1 MADAVP
7 TNVPE
12 DAKTLL
18 KLCRDGRLYEIE
30 QWIADGKPLE
40 IPAKHG
46 TLLQIAVQTGFHS
59 LIELVAKHEN
69 NQSSK
74 NTALADAISIH
85 KLDFIQLL
93 VENGAEVKSVP
104 FSDVLLEWNPHIFR
118 FFLERGADPV
128 EGSPF
133 AIAFT
138 NKIRTALG
146 PFVELKR
153 SRPELSAALQE
164 QADCALRYFCDKGD
178 MKWISLMLWA
188 GANPRTLGPK
198 GDEADKNDT
207 ECFTTALKEASYT
220 GNVEVLK
227 KLKPDPKRDDLSD
240 LLHCA
245 AVSARSDAI
254 KYLLE
259 IGANPN
265 DKPNGGSSALD
276 TCLWHLNF
284 ASTLSHYRK
293 SLRSKYEV
301 SKGLDSAR
309 EVTAHGAIWNP
320 SDQNAFNDLR
330 RALYGCEPDVTI
342 ELLQIFKKHNAC
354 PQDRVKELLSKPRM
368 KEHLASQTYWLT
380 RLGLK
385 YEEKRSS
392 KEWTPPAH
400 LLAKY
405 NRAELYEK
413 VWSQPMRILAQQ
425 YGVSDVY
432 LARVCRL
439 LRIPLPGLGYWAK
452 KSAGKTTKKRPP
464 LPPLPSEKEQQQ
476 IKNRI

>member
-1 MADAVP
+1 MADAAP
-7 TNVPE
+7 TNAPE

-30 QWIADGKPLE
+30 RWIAAGKPLD
-40 IPAKHG
+40 IPAKYG
-46 TLLQIAVQTGFHS
+46 SLLQVSVQTRFHS
-59 LIELVAKHEN
+59 LIELIAKHETS
-69 NQSSK
+69 QSSK
-74 NTALADAISIH
+74 NDALADSVSLRR
-85 KLDFIQLL
+85 LDFIQLL

-118 FFLERGADPV
+118 FFLERGGDEV
-128 EGSPF
+128 DGSPF
-133 AIAFT
+133 AVAFT

-188 GANPRTLGPK
+188 GASPRSRGPNL
-198 GDEADKNDT
+198 DKDYTNDP
-207 ECFTTALKEASYT
+207 ECFTTALREASYS

-227 KLKPDPKRDDLSD
+227 KLKPDPNRDDLSD
-240 LLHCA
+240 LIHCA
-245 AVSARSDAI
+245 SVSARIDAI
-254 KYLLE
+254 RYLLE

-284 ASTLSHYRK
+284 SCSSLYYRK

-320 SDQNAFNDLR
+320 NDQSAFNDLR
-330 RALYGCEPDVTI
+330 RALYGCESDVTI

-354 PQDRVKELLSKPRM
+354 PQDRLKELLCKPRM

-400 LLAKY
+400 LLAQY

-452 KSAGKTTKKRPP
+452 KSAGKPTKKRPP
-464 LPPLPSEKEQQQ
+464 LPPLTDGGDKRHT
-476 IKNRI
+476 N

>member
-1 MADAVP
+1 
-7 TNVPE
+7 
-12 DAKTLL
+12 LH
-18 KLCRDGRLYEIE
+18 R
-30 QWIADGKPLE
+30 
-40 IPAKHG
+40 
-46 TLLQIAVQTGFHS
+46 
-59 LIELVAKHEN
+59 
-69 NQSSK
+69 
-74 NTALADAISIH
+74 
-85 KLDFIQLL
+85 LDFIELL

-104 FSDVLLEWNPHIFR
+104 FSDVLLEWNPRIFR
-118 FFLERGADPV
+118 FFLEHGADPV
-128 EGSPF
+128 AGCPF
-133 AIAFT
+133 AVAFS

-153 SRPELSAALQE
+153 SRPEVSASLQE
-164 QADCALRYFCDKGD
+164 QSDCALRYFCDKGD
-178 MKWISLMLWA
+178 LKWISLMLWA
-188 GANPRTLGPK
+188 GANPRSLGPK
-198 GDEADKNDT
+198 SDEADKNDM
-207 ECFTTALKEASYT
+207 ECFTTALKEASYS
-220 GNVEVLK
+220 GNVDVLK

-245 AVSARSDAI
+245 AISGRSDAI
-254 KYLLE
+254 RYLLE
-259 IGANPN
+259 IGASPN

-284 ASTLSHYRK
+284 SSSSVYYRK

-301 SKGLDSAR
+301 SKGLDTAR

-320 SDQNAFNDLR
+320 NDQSAFNDIR
-330 RALYGCEPDVTI
+330 RALYGCEPEVTI

-354 PQDRVKELLSKPRM
+354 PQDRLKELLCKPRM

-385 YEEKRSS
+385 YEEKRSP

-425 YGVSDVY
+425 YTVSDVY

-452 KSAGKTTKKRPP
+452 KNAGKATKKRPP
-464 LPPLPSEKEQQQ
+464 LPPLPREKERQQM
-476 IKNRI
+476 KN

>member
-1 MADAVP
+1 MADTATARAPDDTKELVS
-7 TNVPE
+7 
-12 DAKTLL
+12 
-18 KLCRDGRLYEIE
+18 LCRSGRLYDIE
-30 QWIADGKPLE
+30 RWIAAGKALD
-40 IPAKHG
+40 IPAKYG
-46 TLLQIAVQTGFHS
+46 SLLQLAVRTGFHS
-59 LIELVAKHEN
+59 LIELIAKHEN
-69 NQSSK
+69 NQSSR
-74 NTALADAISIH
+74 NAALADAVSLH
-85 KLDFIQLL
+85 RLDFIELL

-133 AIAFT
+133 AVAFS

-153 SRPELSAALQE
+153 SRPELSVALQE
-164 QADCALRYFCDKGD
+164 QSDCALRYFCGKGD

-188 GANPRTLGPK
+188 GANPRTLGPNL
-198 GDEADKNDT
+198 DKDYTNDP
-207 ECFTTALKEASYT
+207 ECFTTALREASYS

-254 KYLLE
+254 RYLLE

-284 ASTLSHYRK
+284 SSSSVYYRK

-301 SKGLDSAR
+301 YKGLDSAR
-309 EVTAHGAIWNP
+309 EVAAHGAIWNP
-320 SDQNAFNDLR
+320 SDQSAFNDLR
-330 RALYGCEPDVTI
+330 RALYGCEPEVTI
-342 ELLQIFKKHNAC
+342 ELLQIFKKHKAC
-354 PQDRVKELLSKPRM
+354 PQDRLKELLCKPRM
-368 KEHLASQTYWLT
+368 KEHLASQSYWLT

-385 YEEKRSS
+385 YEEKQSS
-392 KEWTPPAH
+392 KKWTPPAH
-400 LLAKY
+400 LLAQY

-413 VWSQPMRILAQQ
+413 VWSQPIRILAQQ

-464 LPPLPSEKEQQQ
+464 LPPLPDREDQQQ
-476 IKNRI
+476 RN

>member
-1 MADAVP
+1 MPNAAVARA
-7 TNVPE
+7 PE
-12 DAKTLL
+12 DTKELVS
-18 KLCRDGRLYEIE
+18 LCRTGRLYDIE
-30 QWIADGKPLE
+30 RWITAGKPLDV
-40 IPAKHG
+40 PAKYG
-46 TLLQIAVQTGFHS
+46 SLLQVAVHTGFHS
-59 LIELVAKHEN
+59 LIELIAKHEN
-69 NQSSK
+69 NQLSK
-74 NTALADAISIH
+74 NAALADAVSLH
-85 KLDFIQLL
+85 RLDFIQLL

-104 FSDVLLEWNPHIFR
+104 FADVLLEWNPHIFR

-133 AIAFT
+133 SVAFT

-164 QADCALRYFCDKGD
+164 QSDCALRYFCGKGD

-188 GANPRTLGPK
+188 GANPRTRGPNLEK
-198 GDEADKNDT
+198 DYTNDP
-207 ECFTTALKEASYT
+207 ECFTTALREASYS

-227 KLKPDPKRDDLSD
+227 KLKPDPNWDDLSD

-254 KYLLE
+254 RYLLE

-265 DKPNGGSSALD
+265 DKTNGGSSALD

-284 ASTLSHYRK
+284 ASSLSHYRK

-301 SKGLDSAR
+301 HRGLDSAR

-320 SDQNAFNDLR
+320 NDTSAFNDLR

-342 ELLQIFKKHNAC
+342 ELLKIFKTQNAC
-354 PQDRVKELLSKPRM
+354 PQDRLKELLCKPRM

-385 YEEKRSS
+385 YEEKRSPR
-392 KEWTPPAH
+392 EWTPPAH
-400 LLAKY
+400 LLAQY
-405 NRAELYEK
+405 NRTELYEK
-413 VWSQPMRILAQQ
+413 VWSQPMRVLALKC
-425 YGVSDVY
+425 GVSDVY

-452 KSAGKTTKKRPP
+452 KSVGKKTKKRPP
-464 LPPLPSEKEQQQ
+464 LPPLPSEKERQQM
-476 IKNRI
+476 KN

>member
-1 MADAVP
+1 MPDAAVARAP
-7 TNVPE
+7 DDTKELVS
-12 DAKTLL
+12 
-18 KLCRDGRLYEIE
+18 LCRIGRLYEIE
-30 QWIADGKPLE
+30 RWIAAGKPLG
-40 IPAKHG
+40 IPAKYG
-46 TLLQIAVQTGFHS
+46 SLLQVAVQTSFHS
-59 LIELVAKHEN
+59 LIELIAKHEN

-74 NTALADAISIH
+74 NAALADAVSLH
-85 KLDFIQLL
+85 RLDFIELL

-128 EGSPF
+128 ESSPF
-133 AIAFT
+133 AVAFS

-188 GANPRTLGPK
+188 GANPRSLGPK
-198 GDEADKNDT
+198 PDEANKTDP
-207 ECFTTALKEASYT
+207 ECFTTALKEASYS
-220 GNVEVLK
+220 GNVEALK
-227 KLKPDPKRDDLSD
+227 KLKPDPKLDDLSD

-245 AVSARSDAI
+245 AVSGRTDAI
-254 KYLLE
+254 RYLLE

-284 ASTLSHYRK
+284 GSSLLYYSK
-293 SLRSKYEV
+293 SLRPKYQV

-309 EVTAHGAIWNP
+309 ELSAHEAIWNP
-320 SDQNAFNDLR
+320 NDPSAFNDLR
-330 RALYGCEPDVTI
+330 RALYGCEPEVTI
-342 ELLQIFKKHNAC
+342 ELLKIFKTYNAC
-354 PQDRVKELLSKPRM
+354 SQDRLKELLRKPRM

-385 YEEKRSS
+385 YEEKRSP
-392 KEWTPPAH
+392 KEWTCSAD
-400 LLAKY
+400 LLAQY

-413 VWSQPMRILAQQ
+413 VWSQPMRTLAQK

-439 LRIPLPGLGYWAK
+439 LRVPLPGLGYWAK
-452 KSAGKTTKKRPP
+452 KSAGKATKKRPP
-464 LPPLPSEKEQQQ
+464 LPPLPTE
-476 IKNRI
+476 RDR

>member
-1 MADAVP
+1 MADAAVARATED
-7 TNVPE
+7 TNELVN
-12 DAKTLL
+12 
-18 KLCRDGRLYEIE
+18 LCRTGQLYEIE
-30 QWIADGKPLE
+30 KWIADGKPLD
-40 IPAKHG
+40 IPAKYG
-46 TLLQIAVQTGFHS
+46 SLLQVAVQTRFHS
-59 LIELVAKHEN
+59 LIALIAKHESD
-69 NQSSK
+69 QSSK
-74 NTALADAISIH
+74 NAALADAVSLRR
-85 KLDFIQLL
+85 LDFIQLL

-118 FFLERGADPV
+118 FFLACGADAV

-133 AIAFT
+133 AVAFS

-164 QADCALRYFCDKGD
+164 QVDCALRYFCGKGD

-188 GANPRTLGPK
+188 GANPRSRGPNL
-198 GDEADKNDT
+198 DKDYTNDP
-207 ECFTTALKEASYT
+207 ECFTTALREGSYS

-284 ASTLSHYRK
+284 GSSFRYYGK

-309 EVTAHGAIWNP
+309 EVTALGAVWNP
-320 SDQNAFNDLR
+320 DDHRGFNNLR
-330 RALYGCEPDVTI
+330 RALYGCQPEVTI
-342 ELLQIFKKHNAC
+342 ELLKIFKEHDAC
-354 PQDRVKELLSKPRM
+354 PQERLKELLHKPRM
-368 KEHLASQTYWLT
+368 KELLASQTYWLT

-385 YEEKRSS
+385 YEEKRNP
-392 KEWTPPAH
+392 KEWSPPAH
-400 LLAKY
+400 LLVQYDREK
-405 NRAELYEK
+405 LYKEI
-413 VWSQPMRILAQQ
+413 WLEPMSILAKR
-425 YGVSDVY
+425 YNVSDVY

-439 LRIPLPGLGYWAK
+439 LRVPLPGRGYWAK
-452 KSAGKTTKKRPP
+452 RSAGKAAKKRPP
-464 LPPLPSEKEQQQ
+464 LPPLPGEREKQVT
-476 IKNRI
+476 N

>member
-1 MADAVP
+1 MPNAAVARA
-7 TNVPE
+7 PE
-12 DAKTLL
+12 DAKELVS
-18 KLCRDGRLYEIE
+18 LCRTGRLYEIE
-30 QWIADGKPLE
+30 RWIAAGKPLDV
-40 IPAKHG
+40 PAKYES
-46 TLLQIAVQTGFHS
+46 LLQVAVQTGFHS
-59 LIELVAKHEN
+59 LIELIAKHEN
-69 NQSSK
+69 SQSSK
-74 NTALADAISIH
+74 NAALADAVSLH
-85 KLDFIQLL
+85 RLDFSELL
-93 VENGAEVKSVP
+93 VQSGAEVKSVP

-133 AIAFT
+133 AVAFS

-164 QADCALRYFCDKGD
+164 QADCALRYFSGKGD

-188 GANPRTLGPK
+188 GANPRSLGPK
-198 GDEADKNDT
+198 GGEADKNDS
-207 ECFTTALKEASYT
+207 ECLTSALREASYA

-227 KLKPDPKRDDLSD
+227 KLKPDPQRDNLGD
-240 LLHCA
+240 LLHCV

-254 KYLLE
+254 SYLLE

-276 TCLWHLNF
+276 RCLWR
-284 ASTLSHYRK
+284 LSFSSSSVLYRSK

-301 SKGLDSAR
+301 SKGLDGAR
-309 EVTAHGAIWNP
+309 ELTSHGAIWNP
-320 SDQNAFNDLR
+320 NDQSAFNDLR
-330 RALYGCEPDVTI
+330 RALYGCEPEVTI

-354 PQDRVKELLSKPRM
+354 PQDRLKELLCKPRM

-385 YEEKRSS
+385 YEEKRSP
-392 KEWTPPAH
+392 KDWTPPAH
-400 LLAKY
+400 LLAQY

-413 VWSQPMRILAQQ
+413 VWSQPMRVLAQQ

-452 KSAGKTTKKRPP
+452 KSAGKTTKKRPQ
-464 LPPLPSEKEQQQ
+464 LPPLPREPEQE
-476 IKNRI
+476 IKN